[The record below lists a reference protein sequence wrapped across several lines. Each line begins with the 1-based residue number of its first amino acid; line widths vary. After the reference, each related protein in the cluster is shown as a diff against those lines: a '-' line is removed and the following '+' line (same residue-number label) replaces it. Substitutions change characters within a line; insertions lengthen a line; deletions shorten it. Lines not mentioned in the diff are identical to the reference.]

1 MFLRNGFRE
10 TCFQYPP
17 TRARTRAPL
26 LGPNVPPSSHTLS
39 PGASLDSTFSS
50 SWHSL
55 SRKKSLRDMDLGG
68 HCPPGSGTLPPKP
81 LSGIREKKTSSLD
94 D

>member
-1 MFLRNGFRE
+1 MVRRW
-10 TCFQYPP
+10 
-17 TRARTRAPL
+17 
-26 LGPNVPPSSHTLS
+26 LGPAHLLILPSLAAGT
-39 PGASLDSTFSS
+39 A
-50 SWHSL
+50 L